1 MEEGKEKE
9 KPKHK
14 PVLFELDVN
23 HLCWACEVT
32 DRNPDAS
39 ITTTISQI
47 HGDSITNVVQLT
59 SPDLKRDIERLSKHP
74 LVKKIEVLT
83 MSQNTALLAITSSYK
98 AMTFKI
104 LHEANVSVL
113 ESPITRNAVDSE
125 VLLAPSDKEM
135 HEAITR
141 FSEHKDYADVKLK
154 KKRYISPEDAVSLSA
169 FRTSGFF
176 DLQSAKEILA
186 PKQIEVFQKAVDYGY
201 YEVPKK
207 ISIEEL
213 AEKLGTSPST
223 VAEHLRKAEAK
234 LLPIFMKVLKK
245 M

>member
-1 MEEGKEKE
+1 MEEEKE
-9 KPKHK
+9 NLKPKNK
-14 PVLFELDVN
+14 PVLFELDIN
-23 HLCWACEVT
+23 HLCWACDVT
-32 DRNPDAS
+32 DRNPDAA

-47 HGDSITNVVQLT
+47 HGDNITNVIQLT
-59 SPDLKRDIERLSKHP
+59 SPDLKRDIERLKKHP
-74 LVKKIEVLT
+74 LVKKLEILT
-83 MSQNTALLAITSSYK
+83 MSDKTALIVITSSYK

-104 LHEANVSVL
+104 LHESDVKVL
-113 ESPITRNAVDSE
+113 ESPTTRNAVDSE
-125 VLLAPSDKEM
+125 ILLAPSDKEM
-135 HEAITR
+135 REVITR

-154 KKRYISPEDAVSLSA
+154 KKRYIEPKDAVSLSA

-213 AEKLGTSPST
+213 AEKLGLSPST
-223 VAEHLRKAEAK
+223 VAEHLRKAESK
-234 LLPIFMKVLKK
+234 LLPIFMKVLQK